1 MVQINEKCGKRVN
14 KRLNKNEKYLTFHK
28 SPILGTIFN
37 YFSAQKSVDFHILST
52 LTIQQKNMEN
62 KKQQK
67 LDF

>member
-37 YFSAQKSVDFHILST
+37 YFSARKSIDFHILST
-52 LTIQQKNMEN
+52 LTNQQKNMEN